1 MNPERWGIFG
11 GVFDPVHYAHLAMAE
26 QVAEALEL
34 DKVLFVPAGNP
45 VHRPP
50 AVASIQH
57 RVAMLELATAG
68 NERFEISGIEA
79 EEGATGYSVDTV
91 AALSAERPWNSY
103 VFILSVEA
111 ATQLPT
117 WHEPRRLLE
126 LAHLAVVPRR
136 GHEQLSD
143 AWLTEHFPGLESRF
157 AFVRASELGHSASDI
172 RARVSAG
179 HTIRY
184 LVPPAVAEYIREKEL
199 YAAG

>member
-1 MNPERWGIFG
+1 MNPERWGVLG

-34 DKVLFVPAGNP
+34 DHVLFVPAARP

-50 AVASIQH
+50 PVASTKH

-68 NERFEISGIEA
+68 NDRFEISALEV
-79 EEGATGYSVDTV
+79 GAHASGYTVDTI

-111 ATQLPT
+111 AVQLPT

-126 LAHLAVVPRR
+126 LAQLAVVPRR
-136 GHEQLSD
+136 GYESLSD
-143 AWLTEHFPGLESRF
+143 AWLAEHFPGLESRF
-157 AFVRASELGHSASDI
+157 RFVATSELGHSASDI
-172 RARVSAG
+172 RARVAAAHS
-179 HTIRY
+179 IRY
-184 LVPPAVAEYIREKEL
+184 LVPPAVADYIREKEL
-199 YAAG
+199 YAAR